1 MTFATMNYL
10 AVFAA
15 AVVAF
20 VIGAVFYSLLSNPW
34 MKAARVT
41 PGDNRSPMAFLL
53 IHSFVLELVMA
64 FITAGVMG
72 HVGAITPTNGIV
84 TGFLIWL
91 GFIVT
96 TMSINHRY
104 EGYGWDLTIIDG
116 LHWLLVMLGIGVTIG
131 LFG

>member
-20 VIGAVFYSLLSNPW
+20 VIGAVFYSLLSKPW
-34 MKAARVT
+34 MKAARISAEGRK
-41 PGDNRSPMAFLL
+41 PPMGFLL
-53 IHSFVLELVMA
+53 VHSFVLELVMA
-64 FITAGVMG
+64 FITAGVLG
-72 HVGAITPTNGIV
+72 HVGAITPTNGLV

-91 GFIVT
+91 GFIAT
-96 TMSINHRY
+96 TLSINHRY

-116 LHWLLVMLGIGVTIG
+116 AHWLLVLLGIGLTLG